1 MRMHNVDVKSS
12 VWISWIMWIS
22 WIIIHEI
29 LENAKVTF
37 ADVDSST
44 CPFVLGLILSRT
56 FLVAVFGLLYS
67 PL

>member
-12 VWISWIMWIS
+12 VWISWITWIS

-37 ADVDSST
+37 ADE
-44 CPFVLGLILSRT
+44 VLW
-56 FLVAVFGLLYS
+56 
-67 PL
+67 

>member
-12 VWISWIMWIS
+12 VWIS

-37 ADVDSST
+37 ADVHMH
-44 CPFVLGLILSRT
+44 CILST
-56 FLVAVFGLLYS
+56 PATAIAKIK
-67 PL
+67 